1 MRSDELLSPPCLLAF
16 FLFCFVAFVA
26 GCHSFFVLLLV
37 CLLSCCLECV
47 LLFRPGGSGVRCG
60 SFSIFRSKG
69 VDPSLKALLG
79 SFSGLADQRFGAGAL
94 ASLGASAR
102 PFVCSAVFFFY
113 GKHTPSV
120 RAFLKSR
127 VI

>member
-37 CLLSCCLECV
+37 CLLAV
-47 LLFRPGGSGVRCG
+47 LSVFFFSGLADQG
-60 SFSIFRSKG
+60 FG
-69 VDPSLKALLG
+69 VGASASLGARVLDPSLKALLG
-79 SFSGLADQRFGAGAL
+79 SFSGLADQGFGAGAL
-94 ASLGASAR
+94 ASLGQVLDPSFAR
-102 PFVCSAVFFFY
+102 PSFFFD